1 MKKFLIE
8 ESEKTKILSMH
19 KTLMK
24 EQKSSEE
31 IEEQEVKGGINSE
44 EDILRKA
51 LKAGCLKNG
60 KLLTNS
66 NRSKFVYRATTKSGK
81 EVDFMADM
89 SYKFKDGSKS
99 GKWACPEMASQAAA
113 EVTAAQTAAQTAAD
127 NDSKIATLKN
137 QGYQT
142 LDELRKE
149 GVDLT
154 TLDKVYD
161 KITVGNVDL
170 YKPKGSSTTYYSG
183 TSTSDFNKN
192 QLAFIGSFEQKGYK
206 LNPSRLEQSS
216 LVKVTDKE
224 LGAPA
229 DLFPNGLVM
238 WYNPNAQDDIKRNQG
253 SVLADVLSNQSI
265 DRQACRK
272 NVKDYFETFRR
283 KNSIVIDPATIN
295 KAKRIVQACKDEH
308 YGKWGIAGGG
318 KRLDDYLDILSGN
331 KEGGPTSYGDDSIWR
346 IK

>member
-1 MKKFLIE
+1 MEKFLIE

-19 KTLMK
+19 KALMK

-31 IEEQEVKGGINSE
+31 IEEQDVKGGINSD

-60 KLLTNS
+60 RLLTNAD
-66 NRSKFVYRATTKSGK
+66 RSKFVYRAKTKSGK
-81 EVDFMADM
+81 EVDFLADM
-89 SYKFKDGSKS
+89 TYKFKDGSKS
-99 GKWACPEMASQAAA
+99 GKWACAEMANQAAA
-113 EVTAAQTAAQTAAD
+113 EVVTAQTAAD
-127 NDSKIATLKN
+127 NESKIATEIKKGWKKLETLKS
-137 QGYQT
+137 
-142 LDELRKE
+142 E

-161 KITVGNVDL
+161 TQVIGNVTL
-170 YKPKGSSTTYYSG
+170 YRPKGSSTTFTPG
-183 TSTSDFNKN
+183 TSTQSFNAD
-192 QLAFIGSFEQKGYK
+192 QQSFIDRFLQKGYK
-206 LNPSRLEQSS
+206 LNPSRIEQTT

-238 WYNPNAQDDIKRNQG
+238 WYNPNTQSEIKGRDG
-253 SVLADVLSNQSI
+253 SVLGDILNNQSV
-265 DRQACRK
+265 DRNVCRK
-272 NVKDYFETFRR
+272 NIEDYFKSFQR

-318 KRLDDYLDILSGN
+318 NRIDNYLDILSGN